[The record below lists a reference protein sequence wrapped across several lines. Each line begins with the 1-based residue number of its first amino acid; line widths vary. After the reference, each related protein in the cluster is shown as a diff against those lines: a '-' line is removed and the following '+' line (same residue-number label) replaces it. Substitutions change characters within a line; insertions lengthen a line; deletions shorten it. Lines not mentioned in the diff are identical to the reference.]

1 MKKHDR
7 LTPESARLLLT
18 VATLYLAQG
27 IPFGVAMEALPTLL
41 RKDGASLAALAWLP
55 LVGLP
60 WVLKV
65 LWAPWVDN
73 LWSPRLGRRR
83 SWILP
88 MQAIVILCLLGAAL
102 VGLTEKTAPVVVGL
116 CVLASLASA
125 TQDTA
130 TDGLTAER
138 FGGVMLARANA
149 LQVAC
154 TMIGFFVG
162 GSGALILSGLVGR
175 SAALLALAMVVA
187 VGFALALM
195 MQEAPH
201 AAPVR
206 GQRAS
211 LRRLLRRPGAGSILA
226 TALFTALTA
235 ASGFGLAK
243 LWLVDAGWP
252 VEQIG
257 LYGMVAGVTTI
268 IVGCG
273 GAAWLIGRVGLFRV
287 LTAGVVLCAAGLAL
301 WLGVASGAIPAAH
314 PVILAA
320 MMIGAAGSGSA
331 SVGAMTL
338 AMQFAARDDQA
349 GTDMTAVQSSRD
361 LGEIGASSVMTG
373 VAAAGG
379 YTLAFIIGLL
389 LGGSALGAVASA
401 RRTLAMKRDQ
411 GARKD
416 V

>member
-1 MKKHDR
+1 MEKHDR
-7 LTPESARLLLT
+7 LTPESMRLLLT
-18 VATLYLAQG
+18 VAALYLAQG

-73 LWSPRLGRRR
+73 LWGPRLGRRR

-88 MQAIVILCLLGAAL
+88 MQAIVILCLLGVAV
-102 VGLTEKTAPVVVGL
+102 VGLNRAPVVVGL

-130 TDGLTAER
+130 TDGLAAER

-175 SAALLALAMVVA
+175 AAALVALAAVVA
-187 VGFALALM
+187 VGFVLALAM
-195 MQEAPH
+195 REAPH
-201 AAPVR
+201 DAPVR
-206 GQRAS
+206 GRRAS
-211 LRRLLRRPGAGSILA
+211 LFRLLRRPGAGSILA

-252 VEQIG
+252 LEQIG
-257 LYGMVAGVTTI
+257 LYGMVAGASTI
-268 IVGCG
+268 VVGCG
-273 GAAWLIGRVGLFRV
+273 GAAWLIGRIGLFRV
-287 LTAGVVLCAAGLAL
+287 LTGGVMLCAAGLAL
-301 WLGVASGAIPAAH
+301 WLGVATGMIGAAH

-379 YTLAFIIGLL
+379 YRLAFIGGLIL
-389 LGGSALGAVASA
+389 SAVALGAVVTA
-401 RRTLAMKRDQ
+401 RRLDGG
-411 GARKD
+411 GAQP
-416 V
+416 

>member
-1 MKKHDR
+1 MEKYDR
-7 LTPESARLLLT
+7 LTPESGRLLLT
-18 VATLYLAQG
+18 VAALYLAQG

-88 MQAIVILCLLGAAL
+88 MQAIVILCLLGAAA
-102 VGLTEKTAPVVVGL
+102 VGLSGAMAPVVVGL

-130 TDGLTAER
+130 TDGLAAER

-162 GSGALILSGLVGR
+162 GSGTLILSGLVGR
-175 SAALLALAMVVA
+175 PAALAALAAVVA
-187 VGFALALM
+187 VGFVLALVM
-195 MQEAPH
+195 REAPH
-201 AAPVR
+201 DAPAR

-211 LRRLLRRPGAGSILA
+211 LLRLLRRPGAGSILA

-252 VEQIG
+252 IEQIG
-257 LYGMVAGVTTI
+257 LYGMIAGATTI
-268 IVGCG
+268 VVGCG
-273 GAAWLIGRVGLFRV
+273 GAAWLIGRIGLFRV
-287 LTAGVVLCAAGLAL
+287 LSGGVLLCAAGLAL
-301 WLGVASGAIPAAH
+301 WLGVASGVIAAAH
-314 PVILAA
+314 PVVLAA

-361 LGEIGASSVMTG
+361 LGEIGASSAMTG

-379 YTLAFIIGLL
+379 YPLAFIGGLIL
-389 LGGSALGAVASA
+389 SAVALGAVASA
-401 RRTLAMKRDQ
+401 RRSQ
-411 GARKD
+411 G
-416 V
+416 

>member
-1 MKKHDR
+1 MK
-7 LTPESARLLLT
+7 S
-18 VATLYLAQG
+18 TLS
-27 IPFGVAMEALPTLL
+27 INWC
-41 RKDGASLAALAWLP
+41 S
-55 LVGLP
+55 
-60 WVLKV
+60 
-65 LWAPWVDN
+65 
-73 LWSPRLGRRR
+73 S
-83 SWILP
+83 
-88 MQAIVILCLLGAAL
+88 
-102 VGLTEKTAPVVVGL
+102 APVVVGL

-187 VGFALALM
+187 VSFALALM

-257 LYGMVAGVTTI
+257 LYGMVAGGTTI
-268 IVGCG
+268 VVGCG
-273 GAAWLIGRVGLFRV
+273 GAAWLIGRIGLFRV
-287 LTAGVVLCAAGLAL
+287 LTGGVILCAGGLTL
-301 WLGVASGAIPAAH
+301 WLGVAAGAIPAAH

-373 VAAAGG
+373 VAAVGG